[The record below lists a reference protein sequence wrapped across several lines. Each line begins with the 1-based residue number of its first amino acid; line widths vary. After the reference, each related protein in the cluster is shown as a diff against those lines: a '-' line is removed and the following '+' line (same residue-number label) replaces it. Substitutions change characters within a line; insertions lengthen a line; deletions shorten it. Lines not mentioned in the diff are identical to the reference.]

1 MVVLKKVRAST
12 LMETLVATV
21 LIIIVFLLSSM
32 IFNNLFFRSITN
44 NTEEVDAYINE
55 LIYLYENDK
64 LILPYVEDFNNWE
77 LKMHKEVAVNGNS
90 IVIDAF
96 NTKTGKIIDKHIKT
110 NN

>member
-21 LIIIVFLLSSM
+21 LIVVVFLLSSM
-32 IFNNLFFRSITN
+32 IFNNLFFRSITD
-44 NTEEVDAYINE
+44 NTEEVDTHINE
-55 LIYLYENDK
+55 LIYLHKNEK
-64 LILPYVEDFNNWE
+64 IKLPYTEDFKNWE
-77 LKMHKEVAVNGNS
+77 LKIYKEIGLDGNN

-96 NTKTGKIIDKHIKT
+96 NAKIDKKIEKHIKT

>member
-21 LIIIVFLLSSM
+21 LIVAVFLLSSI

-44 NTEEVDAYINE
+44 STEEVDVYINE
-55 LIYLYENDK
+55 LIYLHKNNK
-64 LILPYVEDFNNWE
+64 LKLPYVEDFNNWE
-77 LKMHKEVAVNGNS
+77 LKMHKEIGLDGNN
-90 IVIDAF
+90 IEIDALH
-96 NTKTGKIIDKHIKT
+96 TKTGKTIAKHIKT